1 VITHNKIINK
11 LFSMKA
17 RLMTIT
23 ATTIMALTACKKDNV
38 AANSRFT
45 FQLKAANPTSTVAR
59 TMATVSWQSGFVNT
73 NLIKFEAKQSGNEVE
88 FKSNVQRHIDLFAL
102 PTDIGN
108 ITVPSGT
115 YDETEFKIFI
125 APNSG
130 EPAFQLQG
138 TVDATPLIFKIE
150 NSNLIKAEQHQ
161 VTLSGSNVALTTI
174 DLSGLTQGISAADF
188 TKASQ
193 TNGAIVISSSSNA
206 NLYNTILNNL
216 SRLGE
221 TEVEIHQ
228 H

>member
-1 VITHNKIINK
+1 MRVRLVAIAAITIIV
-11 LFSMKA
+11 
-17 RLMTIT
+17 
-23 ATTIMALTACKKDNV
+23 LTSCKKDNV
-38 AANSRFT
+38 AADTGFT
-45 FQLKAANPTSTVAR
+45 FQLKAANPTFTVAR
-59 TMATVSWQSGFVNT
+59 TKATVTWQSGFVNT
-73 NLIKFEAKQSGNEVE
+73 NFIKFEAKQSGNEVE

-108 ITVPSGT
+108 ITVPAGT

-138 TVDATPLIFKIE
+138 VVDATPIIFKIE

-174 DLSGLTQGISAADF
+174 DLSGLTQGITAADF
-188 TKASQ
+188 TNASQ
-193 TNGAIVISSSSNA
+193 TNGAIIISSSSNA

-221 TEVEIHQ
+221 TEVEIH
-228 H
+228 HH